1 MKGANQTDSTR
12 TLRWFRKFVK
22 IVFILQV
29 GLILL
34 ADLAQHVSA
43 FEFWAGVFTLSIAAY
58 FIYNHRHPRT
68 KRQAAGSASERTPVM
83 PRRTP

>member
-1 MKGANQTDSTR
+1 MKDANQANSTR

-22 IVFILQV
+22 IVFVLQV

-34 ADLAQHVSA
+34 ADLAQHITA
-43 FEFWAGVFTLSIAAY
+43 FEFWAGAFSLSIPAY

-68 KRQAAGSASERTPVM
+68 KRQTAGSAPERTPVM